1 MSITSIEYDKE
12 LDRKRLKFILDNLK
26 SNIPLNGRVL
36 DVGCGNGIISI
47 NLGKNG
53 YNVHGIDVSEKAIMR
68 AKENNSQSNV
78 KFEVISAESL
88 VAKGHQYDAVICSEV
103 LEHLDDPSI
112 LLRTIHASL
121 KDEGILIVTVPNG
134 QGPRELLITRPM
146 LSLRSRNGLGWKTT
160 LKLKS
165 LLGYS
170 GSTIQSDAED
180 LDHVQFFTKKLLEE
194 LAGKNSFE
202 IKKFSK
208 TIFMADVFPMS
219 FFANRIRALQKLDAF
234 IADYLPYRFSGGF
247 NTVWK
252 KSI

>member
-12 LDRKRLKFILDNLK
+12 LDRKRLKFILDNLE
-26 SNIPLNGRVL
+26 SSVPPNGKVL

-53 YNVHGIDVSEKAIMR
+53 YNVHGIDVSEKAIKR
-68 AKENNSQSNV
+68 AQENNDQSNV

-88 VAKGHQYDAVICSEV
+88 VAEGLQYDAVICSEV
-103 LEHLDDPSI
+103 LEHLDDPSV
-112 LLRTIHASL
+112 LLKTIHASL

-146 LSLRSRNGLGWKTT
+146 LSIRSKNGLGWRII

-165 LLGYS
+165 YLGYS

-180 LDHVQFFTKKLLEE
+180 LDHVQFFTRKQLKD
-194 LAGKNSFE
+194 LASRNKFE
-202 IKKFSK
+202 IRKFAK

-219 FFANRIRALQKLDAF
+219 FFANRIRAIQKLDAF
-234 IADYLPYRFSGGF
+234 MADYLPYRFSGGF